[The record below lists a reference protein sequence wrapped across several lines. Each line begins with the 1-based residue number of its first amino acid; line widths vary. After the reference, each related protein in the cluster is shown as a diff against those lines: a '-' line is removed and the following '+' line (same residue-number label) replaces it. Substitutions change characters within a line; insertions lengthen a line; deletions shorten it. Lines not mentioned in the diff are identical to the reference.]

1 VAADDVALVHGPPG
15 TGKTTVLVE
24 IVRQHVSRGERVLAT
39 APSNIAVDNILEKLL
54 GTGLRVV
61 RLGHP
66 ARTLE
71 SLRHG
76 NLAAQTEAD
85 PVFEKVRELDAERER
100 LINRGSSRAR
110 RTRGQLGYDERQDRE
125 RQVGRLWREARD
137 LEFEIQRRIVS
148 SANVVL

>member
-1 VAADDVALVHGPPG
+1 ADDVALVHGPPG

-24 IVRQHVSRGERVLAT
+24 IVRQHASRGERVLAT

-71 SLRHG
+71 SLRHA
-76 NLAAQTEAD
+76 NLSAQVEED
-85 PVFEKVRELDAERER
+85 PVFEQVRELDAWRER
-100 LINRGSSRAR
+100 LVHRKSRFGRGF
-110 RTRGQLGYDERQDRE
+110 GH
-125 RQVGRLWREARD
+125 
-137 LEFEIQRRIVS
+137 
-148 SANVVL
+148 